1 MRYKNGDLVVVRG
14 DVSHFG
20 PPAGTVVKVIEG
32 ADADFICVVQAHPPH
47 GSYYTVPESDLVFLG
62 QTGPTSDTLFWLL
75 YKESDSLR
83 LKSFAS
89 CDARLKW
96 VAELALKQLSNPGAN
111 EILMTF
117 DGTLKEHAL
126 SLIHS
131 EDAL

>member
-14 DVSHFG
+14 DVGQFG
-20 PPAGTVVKVIEG
+20 PPAGIVVNVIEG
-32 ADADFICVVQAHPPH
+32 AGANFRCIVQADSPH
-47 GSYYTVPESDLVFLG
+47 GSYYAVHEDDLAFLD
-62 QTGPTSDTLFWLL
+62 QTGPTRDTLFWLL
-75 YKESDSLR
+75 CKESGNLR

-131 EDAL
+131 EDAI